1 MGNFGF
7 WEILIVFL
15 IVLILFGGRKIP
27 QLAKDLGIGIREFKK
42 TMGDAEQE
50 VSNVRGEIEDS
61 VTIDGVDKK
70 KDSSK
75 TKAGRSKKS

>member
-42 TMGDAEQE
+42 TMSDAEQE
-50 VSNVRGEIEDS
+50 VSNCTR
-61 VTIDGVDKK
+61 
-70 KDSSK
+70 
-75 TKAGRSKKS
+75 